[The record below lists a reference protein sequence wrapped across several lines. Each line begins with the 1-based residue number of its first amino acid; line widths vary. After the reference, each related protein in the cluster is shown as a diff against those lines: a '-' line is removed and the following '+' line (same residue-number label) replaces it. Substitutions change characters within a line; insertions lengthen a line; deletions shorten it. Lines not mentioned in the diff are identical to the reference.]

1 MRCVKCG
8 AEGIPGK
15 KFCAE
20 CGSPL
25 SNRCAKCGS
34 DNPPNAKFCA
44 DCGTPLGKEASAKGV
59 KQSAASAPAAISF
72 GAEREASETVEG
84 ERKTVTALFA
94 DIKGSTEL
102 MEDLDPEEARAII
115 DPALKVMIDAVQRYD
130 GYVVQS
136 TGDGI
141 FALFGAPVAHE
152 DHPQRALYAAL
163 RMQEEMRRYSAK
175 LREAGDLPV
184 EARVGVNTGE
194 VVVRTIVTGEAK
206 TEYTPI
212 GHTANLASRMQV
224 LAPTGSIA
232 VSENTRRLV
241 EGYFVLK
248 PLGPTK
254 VKGLSEPVNV
264 YEVTGLGPL
273 RTRFQRAGGRGLT
286 KFVGREYEM
295 ETLKRALVHTQS
307 GRGQIVAAMAE
318 AGVGKSRLFFEFKAV
333 SQSGCMV
340 LEAFSFSHGKASAY
354 LPLIDLLHGYFKIAG
369 DDDLRT
375 RREKVTGR
383 VVALDRALEDALPYL
398 CGLLGIVER
407 EDPLAPMDGQLKKRR
422 TLEAI
427 KRILLRESLNQ
438 PLIVIFEDL
447 HWIDEN
453 TQEFLDLLANSIGT
467 AKVLLLVNYRPE
479 YSHQWGSKTYY
490 TQLRLDP
497 FGKDDAAEM
506 LAALIGDSAELAP
519 LKRLIIEKAEG
530 NPFFM
535 EEMVLGLIDERAL
548 VRNAGPMKLIKPLA
562 ELRIPPTVQAILAA
576 RIDRLPPDQKELLQ
590 TLSAIGEEFG
600 LNLIERVTHRSG
612 DELNPMLA
620 NLQLAEFIYEQ
631 PAASELK
638 YSFKHALTRE
648 VASNSMLL
656 GRRREIHERTAAA
669 IEDIYFGMLDD
680 HLGELAHH
688 YSRSAN
694 VAKAVHYLK
703 LAGEQAGRR
712 SAYEEA
718 LDALEEAIELLAK
731 IPASRER
738 DRLEL
743 ELRVA
748 HGPLYVAVR
757 GFATDEME
765 PEVGRLEEL
774 CEQLGEAQVISG
786 ALFSL
791 WSLSLSRAR
800 LKEAMPRAKQLL
812 KLTAQLDDPFASGGA
827 HAAVGVTSMWQG
839 EFQTAREHLEQTAAI
854 FEPDI
859 PRFLPMHNAP
869 VIPTQSQLAWTLWML
884 GYPEQ
889 AKRAMGRALAL
900 ADQLRR
906 PFNTA
911 FALQYAVPLEDFL
924 GDYNFIEQKIDAL
937 IEISREYGFMAWIDS
952 ANLSRGRALIFRGD
966 HEKGLTTMLNAL
978 AGLRGHGSE
987 LISAFS
993 LPLIADSFLRSNQ
1006 IGRGLEFIEEAFVSM
1021 DTTGARIQEAET
1033 HRLKGELLFKLS
1045 ETNSGTAR
1053 SCFERAIEIAEK
1065 QGARSYELR
1074 ATMSLARLS
1083 AHLGRRKEAHT
1094 MVAEIYN
1101 WFTEGFE
1108 TGDLKEAKTLL
1119 EKLNG

>member
-8 AEGIPGK
+8 TEGIPGK

-20 CGSPL
+20 CGTPL
-25 SNRCAKCGS
+25 SNRCENCGS

-44 DCGTPLGKEASAKGV
+44 DCGAQLGVPAQAATPKKSAEVQLQGTET
-59 KQSAASAPAAISF
+59 P
-72 GAEREASETVEG
+72 ESENLDG
-84 ERKTVTALFA
+84 ERKTVTAVFA

-115 DPALKVMIDAVQRYD
+115 DPALKLMIDAVQRYD

-141 FALFGAPVAHE
+141 FALFGAPIAHE

-163 RMQEEMRRYSAK
+163 RMQEELKCYSD
-175 LREAGDLPV
+175 RIRQDGRLPLQ
-184 EARVGVNTGE
+184 ARVGANTGE
-194 VVVRTIVTGEAK
+194 VVVRSIQTGAAQS
-206 TEYTPI
+206 EYTPI
-212 GHTANLASRMQV
+212 GHTANLASRMQA
-224 LAPTGSIA
+224 LAPIGSIA
-232 VSENTRRLV
+232 VTETTRGLC

-248 PLGPTK
+248 SLGPTR

-273 RTRFQRAGGRGLT
+273 RTRLQRAAGRGLT
-286 KFVGREYEM
+286 KFVGREHEM
-295 ETLKRALVHTQS
+295 ETLKRALEQTRA

-318 AGVGKSRLFFEFKAV
+318 PGVGKSRLFYEFKAV

-340 LEAFSFSHGKASAY
+340 LETFSVSHGKASAY
-354 LPLIDLLHGYFKIAG
+354 LPIIDLLHGYFKIAG
-369 DDDLRT
+369 DDDVRT

-398 CGLLGIVER
+398 LGLLGIADAD
-407 EDPLAPMDGQLKKRR
+407 DPLAQMDGQVKKQR
-422 TLEAI
+422 TPEAI
-427 KRILLRESLNQ
+427 KRMLLRESLNQ

-447 HWIDEN
+447 HWIDEH
-453 TQEFLDLLANSIGT
+453 TQEFLDRLANSIGT

-497 FGKDDAAEM
+497 FGKDDALVM
-506 LAALIGDSAELAP
+506 LAALIGDSAELGP
-519 LKRLIIEKAEG
+519 LRRLIIEKTEG

-535 EEMVLGLIDERAL
+535 EEMVLGLIDEKAL
-548 VRNAGPMKLIKPLA
+548 VRNGAAMKLIKPLA

-590 TLSAIGEEFG
+590 TLSAIGREFG
-600 LNLIERVTHRSG
+600 LNLIERVTHRRG
-612 DELNPMLA
+612 EELNQMLA
-620 NLQLAEFIYEQ
+620 KLQLAEFIYEE
-631 PAASELK
+631 PAVSELK

-656 GRRREIHERTAAA
+656 ERRREIHERTAAA
-669 IEDIYFGMLDD
+669 IEDLYPGMLDD

-694 VAKAVHYLK
+694 AAKAVHYLK

-718 LDALEEAIELLAK
+718 LGALEEAIGLLAK

-757 GFATDEME
+757 GFATAEME
-765 PEVGRLEEL
+765 PHVGRIQEL
-774 CEQLGEAQVISG
+774 CDQLGEAQVISG
-786 ALFSL
+786 ALYSL
-791 WSLSLSRAR
+791 WSLNLARAR
-800 LKEAMPRAKQLL
+800 LKEAMSQAKQLINL
-812 KLTAQLDDPFASGGA
+812 AAQLDDPFATGGA
-827 HAAVGVTSMWQG
+827 HGAVGVTSMWLG
-839 EFQTAREHLEQTAAI
+839 EFETAREHLEQTAAI
-854 FEPDI
+854 FEPDL
-859 PRFLPMHNAP
+859 PRFLPMRNAP

-884 GYPEQ
+884 GYADQ
-889 AKRAMGRALAL
+889 ANRTMRRALAL
-900 ADQLRR
+900 ADQLKR

-924 GDYNFIEQKIDAL
+924 GDYRFINQKIETL
-937 IEISREYGFMAWIDS
+937 IEISREYGFMSWIDS
-952 ANLSRGRALIFRGD
+952 ANLSLGRALIFKGE
-966 HEKGLTTMLNAL
+966 HETGLSTILNAL
-978 AGLRGHGSE
+978 AGLREHGSE
-987 LISAFS
+987 LVRTFS
-993 LPLIADSFLRSNQ
+993 LPSIAGCFLQTNQ
-1006 IGRGLEFIEEAFVSM
+1006 VDRGLEFIEEAFASM

-1033 HRLKGELLFKLS
+1033 HRIKGDLLLRKGEAYIDEAK
-1045 ETNSGTAR
+1045 
-1053 SCFERAIEIAEK
+1053 SCFERAIEIAAK
-1065 QGARSYELR
+1065 QAAKSYELR
-1074 ATMSLARLS
+1074 ATMSLARLCVQQGHRGE
-1083 AHLGRRKEAHT
+1083 ARKMLT
-1094 MVAEIYN
+1094 EIYN
-1101 WFTEGFE
+1101 WFTEGFD
-1108 TGDLKEAKTLL
+1108 TADLKDAKALL
-1119 EKLNG
+1119 NELG